1 MAGRGGIA
9 MPVFKTTDIAP
20 CGLNCGRCHGRFRKG
35 NPCPGC
41 RSKTAAAAHLALCSM
56 RNCTKRKQVLC
67 GGCGAFPCARL
78 KNIDKRYRTKYATQP
93 IDNLL
98 FIKAN
103 GLRRFVAKEEAEHV
117 RGGCIRCMH
126 GGKFFPIPPRRKV

>member
-1 MAGRGGIA
+1 MA
-9 MPVFKTTDIAP
+9 VFKTTDIAP
-20 CGLNCGRCHGRFRKG
+20 CGLNCGRCHARFRKR

-41 RSKTAAAAHLALCSM
+41 RTKNTTEAKFALCSM

-67 GGCGAFPCARL
+67 GGCGVFPCARL
-78 KNIDKRYRTKYATQP
+78 KKNIDKRYRTKYATQP

-103 GLRRFVAKEEAEHV
+103 GLRRFIAKEEAEHV
-117 RGGCIRCMH
+117 KDGCIRCMH
-126 GGKFFPIPPRRKV
+126 DGKFYPPRGEV